1 MEPSR
6 YSLGYDREA
15 AKDTAALRARRGLL
29 SKGLRKAKKDK
40 DYAKAVEFSDKMY
53 AQGTPY
59 GAVGSAADAQ
69 SIGQGRAVSRDA
81 LVNQMRGGGVSR
93 AERISAAKSDGT
105 FGQIRQNYNAQFQG
119 KFEMDEAG
127 NIKAA
132 SSQTKPDAPTGGA
145 GQQGPVAPKPDKVA
159 STGGAGQQ
167 GPVAPKPDAAAETAA
182 KALAGGFAPDK
193 VAPVGVAQ
201 TKPVTSKSARE
212 SLVGA
217 LKGDRIKDPELEKK
231 LVPDVAAPASAM
243 AAAPSPKTP
252 AAPAISQKPSMS
264 LPRIALADTPK
275 PAMPDMSEV
284 SANMT
289 RVKNDIS
296 RAMYPTRSTEE
307 LLKGTPSFLPTVAQP
322 KKKDAMVA
330 ARAKG
335 GPVKAGKPY
344 LVGEEGPEIM
354 VPEEDGEIVPNKDL
368 KKKSRRQLRKM
379 LSKK

>member
-15 AKDTAALRARRGLL
+15 TKDTAALRARRGLL
-29 SKGLRKAKKDK
+29 NKGLRKAKKDK
-40 DYAKAVEFSDKMY
+40 DYAKAVEFSDKMS

-93 AERISAAKSDGT
+93 AERISAAKSAGT
-105 FGQIRQNYNAQFQG
+105 FDQIRQNYNAQFQD

-127 NIKAA
+127 NI
-132 SSQTKPDAPTGGA
+132 
-145 GQQGPVAPKPDKVA
+145 
-159 STGGAGQQ
+159 
-167 GPVAPKPDAAAETAA
+167 
-182 KALAGGFAPDK
+182 
-193 VAPVGVAQ
+193 
-201 TKPVTSKSARE
+201 
-212 SLVGA
+212 
-217 LKGDRIKDPELEKK
+217 
-231 LVPDVAAPASAM
+231 
-243 AAAPSPKTP
+243 
-252 AAPAISQKPSMS
+252 
-264 LPRIALADTPK
+264 
-275 PAMPDMSEV
+275 
-284 SANMT
+284 
-289 RVKNDIS
+289 
-296 RAMYPTRSTEE
+296 
-307 LLKGTPSFLPTVAQP
+307 
-322 KKKDAMVA
+322 A

-368 KKKSRRQLRKM
+368 KKKSRKQLRKM

>member
-29 SKGLRKAKKDK
+29 NKGLRKAKKDK
-40 DYAKAVEFSDKMY
+40 DYAKAVEFSDKMS

-105 FGQIRQNYNAQFQG
+105 FDQTRQNYNAQFQG

-132 SSQTKPDAPTGGA
+132 SSQTKPAAPTGG
-145 GQQGPVAPKPDKVA
+145 V
-159 STGGAGQQ
+159 GQQ

-182 KALAGGFAPDK
+182 KALVGGFAPDK

-217 LKGDRIKDPELEKK
+217 LKGNRIKDPELEKK

-243 AAAPSPKTP
+243 AAAPSRKTP
-252 AAPAISQKPSMS
+252 
-264 LPRIALADTPK
+264 
-275 PAMPDMSEV
+275 
-284 SANMT
+284 
-289 RVKNDIS
+289 
-296 RAMYPTRSTEE
+296 
-307 LLKGTPSFLPTVAQP
+307 
-322 KKKDAMVA
+322 A

-368 KKKSRRQLRKM
+368 KKKSRKQLRKM